1 MGFDAKLAG
10 GAGIMGTAA
19 PARPP
24 YTGALDAAAGEG
36 LDTPWALDPP
46 SPMILG
52 SAPCVNNKI
61 LLLLHFLDA

>member
-1 MGFDAKLAG
+1 MLAG

-24 YTGALDAAAGEG
+24 YTGALDAAAAGEG